1 MSYTTQHLMASYIG
15 YKTIPMKKLSVYIP
29 IACSAMF
36 ALASCA
42 NKCDNI
48 DIRDSSYYD
57 GQTITHPDDGPTN
70 QGGGMPDS
78 NAVRMTES
86 VAPLTPATGNSHV
99 DTQSYHESK

>member
-1 MSYTTQHLMASYIG
+1 
-15 YKTIPMKKLSVYIP
+15 MKKLSVYIP
-29 IACSAMF
+29 IACSAML

-48 DIRDSSYYD
+48 DINPHDPNSHSYY
-57 GQTITHPDDGPTN
+57 DDGPTTR
-70 QGGGMPDS
+70 GGGMPDS